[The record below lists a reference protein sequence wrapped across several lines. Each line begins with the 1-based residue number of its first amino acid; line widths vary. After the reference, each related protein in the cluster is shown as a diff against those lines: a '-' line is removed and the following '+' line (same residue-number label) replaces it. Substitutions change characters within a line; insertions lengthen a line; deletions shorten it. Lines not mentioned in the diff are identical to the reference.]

1 MPVQLDPEE
10 HESHILLEFTGSLA
24 SKRVLEIGAGN
35 GRLTLRYADRAAH
48 VTALEPD
55 PARQLAARDDPPEA
69 LQDRLVFHPISIE
82 QYEPEAESPGFDVAI
97 MSWSL

>member
-10 HESHILLEFTGSLA
+10 YEGHILLDFTGSLA
-24 SKRVLEIGAGN
+24 GKRVLEIGAGN
-35 GRLTLRYADRAAH
+35 GRLTWRYADRAAH

-55 PARQLAARDDPPEA
+55 PARHRAAVDDLPET
-69 LQDRLVFHPISIE
+69 LRDRLVFHPISIE
-82 QYEPEAESPGFDVAI
+82 QYEPDAKSPGFDVAI